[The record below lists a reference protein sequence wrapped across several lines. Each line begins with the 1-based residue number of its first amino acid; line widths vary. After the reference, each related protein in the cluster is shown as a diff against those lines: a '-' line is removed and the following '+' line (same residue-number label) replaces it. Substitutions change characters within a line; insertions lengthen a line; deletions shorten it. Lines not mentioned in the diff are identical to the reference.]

1 MSAPS
6 CRFCDTPL
14 THTLCD
20 LGMSPLC
27 ESILAADETNQ
38 MEPFYPL
45 KVWVCHR
52 CLLVQLEQYVSAEH
66 IFTEYAY
73 FSAFSTAWLEHARSY
88 VAMITGRLGL
98 GPTSQVIELASNDG
112 YLLQYFVE
120 RGIPALGIEPA
131 ANVAEA
137 ARKRGVET
145 LVRFFGRELGAE
157 LAATGKRADLVIG
170 NNVLAQ
176 VPDVN
181 SFVAG
186 IAAVLAPTGTATL
199 EFPHLQ
205 RLIQGN
211 QFDTIYHEHFGY
223 FSLLAVETIFAAHGL
238 KIFDV
243 EELWTHGGSLRI
255 YARPAA
261 DTRRPIGPRV
271 DELRAREE
279 ALGFRDMATYAAFE
293 ERVRETKRRIL
304 ELLIAAKR
312 AGKRIAGYGAPG
324 KGNTLLNY
332 CGIRTDFLDFT
343 VDRNPYKHGRFLPGT
358 HIPCFAPDKIDAE
371 KPDYIFILPWNLKDE
386 IMKQLA
392 HTRAWGAQFIIPIPE
407 PQIVP

>member
-1 MSAPS
+1 MSAPA
-6 CRFCDTPL
+6 CRFCNTPL
-14 THTLCD
+14 VHTLCD

-27 ESILAADETNQ
+27 ESILAADQVNQ

-45 KVWVCHR
+45 KVWACHQ

-73 FSAFSTAWLEHARSY
+73 FSAFSTSWLQHARDY
-88 VAMITGRLGL
+88 VAMITERLGL
-98 GPTSQVIELASNDG
+98 GPTSHVVELASNDG

-137 ARKRGVET
+137 ARKRGVPT
-145 LVRFFGRELGAE
+145 LVKFFGRELGAE
-157 LAATGKRADLVIG
+157 LAASGKPADLIIG

-176 VPDVN
+176 VPDLN
-181 SFVAG
+181 SFVGG
-186 IAAVLAPTGTATL
+186 IAALLAPTGTCTL

-205 RLIQGN
+205 RLIEGN

-238 KIFDV
+238 TIFDV
-243 EELWTHGGSLRI
+243 EELWTHGGSIRI
-255 YARPAA
+255 YARPTA
-261 DTRRPIGPRV
+261 DAGRAIGPRV
-271 DELRAREE
+271 LELRAREE

-293 ERVRETKRRIL
+293 ERVRETKRAIL
-304 ELLIAAKR
+304 DLLITAKR

-332 CGIRTDFLDFT
+332 CGIRTDFIEFT

-358 HIPCFAPDKIDAE
+358 HIPCYAPDKIDAE
-371 KPDYIFILPWNLKDE
+371 KPDYIFILPWNFKDE
-386 IMKQLA
+386 ILKQLA
-392 HTRAWGAQFIIPIPE
+392 HAREWGAKFIVPIPE
-407 PQIVP
+407 PQIL